1 MPTTTRRLYST
12 DESILAGM
20 RSGDEGA
27 MNFVYKNCRNYS
39 LGFMAKLG
47 ADGETAADIYQDAVL
62 VLWEKVHLDNFQLSC
77 SIQTYLNSICRNQWL
92 DKLKRT
98 KTVVMTDTDELDF
111 RPELTDWFEVYEDAY
126 EERLQ
131 RVIAALNA
139 MEARGGNCKELLM
152 LFFYEKK
159 NMDQLAEHFGY
170 TNADTAKAQKYKCQ
184 ERLKKMVG
192 ADGEA
197 G

>member
-27 MNFVYKNCRNYS
+27 IDYVYKNCRSYCLRFITS
-39 LGFMAKLG
+39 SG
-47 ADGETAADIYQDAVL
+47 ADAETAADIYQDAVL
-62 VLWEKVHLDNFQLSC
+62 VLWEKVRENKLQLTC

-92 DKLKRT
+92 DRLKRK
-98 KTVVMTDTDELDF
+98 KTVFVADTDEVDF
-111 RPELTDWFEVYEDAY
+111 RPELTDWFDAY
-126 EERLQ
+126 DDAHEERLQ
-131 RVIAALNA
+131 RIVTALNE
-139 MEARGGNCKELLM
+139 MEAKGGNCKELLM
-152 LFFYEKK
+152 QFFYEKK
-159 NMDQLAEHFGY
+159 NMDQLAELFGY

-192 ADGEA
+192 ADNE
-197 G
+197 